1 MNEIEVCAGRASAVQ
16 VAEHLNLC
24 DALFHPK
31 LSSKV
36 NIADYAKKL
45 TDLALCL
52 EAWQQGELVGL
63 LCVYCND
70 PQNGAFVTNVSVVP
84 DFQGQGMASEL
95 LRNAIETV
103 REIGFDTLKLEVGDT
118 NVAAL
123 RLYQQFG
130 FVPDQV
136 TYQSTM
142 MKLNL

>member
-1 MNEIEVCAGRASAVQ
+1 MNDIEVCAGHASAEQ

-24 DALFHPK
+24 DALFQPK

-36 NIADYAKKL
+36 NIANYAKKL
-45 TDLALCL
+45 TDHALCL
-52 EAWQQGELVGL
+52 ETWQQGTLVGL

-84 DFQGQGMASEL
+84 DFQGRGIASEL

-103 REIGFDTLKLEVGDT
+103 REIGFDTLKLEVNET
-118 NVAAL
+118 NIAAM

-130 FVPDQV
+130 FVSEQV
-136 TYQSTM
+136 TSQSTM
-142 MKLNL
+142 MILNL